1 MNISLFISIFC
12 LVFCLLFFFYIKW
25 YIKRKVSATELL
37 AEYRAEVYRL
47 NADINAVT
55 DRDSMLV
62 EDRIKKLKE
71 ILEDTDKRIKVYVQ
85 ELDRSRTGEAL
96 YTSLGRGIR
105 AALKTP
111 SETSP
116 ESPSR
121 PENAPALSTQMPKLT
136 LVRQESVPTPIS
148 PPVSVPASSLPK
160 PPSKRQIRVQI
171 DDMVKEGFS
180 PSDIASGLGISIAEV
195 DLAMNLMQSKKK

>member
-136 LVRQESVPTPIS
+136 LVRQESVPTPIFPFS
-148 PPVSVPASSLPK
+148 RLCLRRRRRSMSQNRLPNGK
-160 PPSKRQIRVQI
+160 YAFKL
-171 DDMVKEGFS
+171 K
-180 PSDIASGLGISIAEV
+180 
-195 DLAMNLMQSKKK
+195 NL